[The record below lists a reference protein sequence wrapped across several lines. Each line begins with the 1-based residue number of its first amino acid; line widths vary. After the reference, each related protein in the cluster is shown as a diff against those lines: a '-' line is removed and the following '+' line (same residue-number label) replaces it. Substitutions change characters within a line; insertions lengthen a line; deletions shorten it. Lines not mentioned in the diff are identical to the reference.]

1 MDTAYQDAATA
12 IRQLQNRPPAE
23 PFDDLK
29 RRPKNF
35 RVSPEYRKW
44 EADLRHW
51 QTQYAHLL
59 RDGLQ
64 TLSESN
70 IAGVSFYHDPISNA
84 CFERQADGSII
95 WNGHPADNAQPL
107 DLPGPRQ
114 DTKNFQH
121 ANQDQSETAGKWK
134 LWLRF
139 DQYLMSA
146 GLHPNQSDCPAQ
158 TRDRSYIDKPIQRQ
172 IEDRLDVLELQ
183 LIRNAAALLLPEP
196 LRLLRRAAPGVKPNL
211 RHYNLAALAAD
222 ALQRTAVTNPGAA
235 AWFIYRY
242 GAPAGRNSDNP
253 RPPVPSHPGEIV
265 AFVKAEFETNGGLR
279 WRMLAA
285 QPARDVISQLDTHGP
300 AKTAFIAN
308 ALADAAIPKLP
319 DPPAKPAKPPKP
331 QAIQQSMF
339 GIRPEPTPE
348 PKPKPPPP
356 KPTTRYQQPPLPFK
370 IALLELCDR
379 GHSIIARSQRR
390 NNLGLTDNR
399 RLTMPDDTQPLERAL
414 LRFCRLAI
422 RRYGAEPPPRRGTNI
437 ELQRNYIGRMASI
450 ADFVHAEPEAA
461 ARCTTWNGLLKAS
474 QRWHGA
480 AVVRAIAEAERI
492 RKQEDAEAVTPWP
505 SAIETHHG
513 QIWHARALVTAVD
526 LSRESVMLK
535 HCVGSGGYANQCR
548 NGRSRIFH
556 LQPNGIADDDVA
568 AQHRSA
574 TTLELGLDQN
584 GWYIRQHKGYKNRKA
599 NLVEDQWAK
608 ELLDAW
614 NKAIRQQE
622 SVEADEPQMAADC

>member
-1 MDTAYQDAATA
+1 MDISYEAAIAA
-12 IRQLQNRPPAE
+12 IRDLQLHPPVE
-23 PFDDLK
+23 PFIDLK
-29 RRPKNF
+29 RRPNHF
-35 RVSPEYRKW
+35 RVSPEYRQW
-44 EADLRHW
+44 EADLRYW

-59 RDGLQ
+59 REGLQ

-70 IAGVSFYHDPISNA
+70 IASVSFYHDPISNA

-95 WNGHPADNAQPL
+95 WNGHPAENALPL

-114 DTKNFQH
+114 NTENFRGENREQR
-121 ANQDQSETAGKWK
+121 QSSRQWH
-134 LWLRF
+134 LRYLF
-139 DQYLMSA
+139 DQYLTSA
-146 GLHPNQSDCPAQ
+146 GLNPNQTDGSIQ
-158 TRDRSYIDKPIQRQ
+158 TRDKEYIGDPIWRDL
-172 IEDRLDVLELQ
+172 ERRLDELELR

-196 LRLLRRAAPGVKPNL
+196 LRLLRRAAPGIKPNL

-222 ALQRTAVTNPGAA
+222 ALQHTAITNPGAA

-242 GAPAGRNSDNP
+242 GDPGDDTNNP

-265 AFVKAEFETNGGLR
+265 AFVKREFESAGGLR

-285 QPARDVISQLDTHGP
+285 QPARDIISQLDTHGP

-319 DPPAKPAKPPKP
+319 DPPSKPAKPPKP
-331 QAIQQSMF
+331 QAIQQTMF
-339 GIRPEPTPE
+339 GIQPEPTPK
-348 PKPKPPPP
+348 PKPEPPPP
-356 KPTTRYQQPPLPFK
+356 KPMARYQQPPLPFK
-370 IALLELCDR
+370 TALLELCDR
-379 GHSIIARSQRR
+379 GHSIISRSRRR
-390 NNLGLTDNR
+390 NNLGLIDNR
-399 RLTMPDDTQPLERAL
+399 RLTMPDDTLPLERAL

-422 RRYGAEPPPRRGTNI
+422 RRYGAEPPPRGANV
-437 ELQRNYIGRMASI
+437 EVQRNYIGRMANI
-450 ADFVHAEPEAA
+450 ADYVHAEPEAA

-474 QRWHGA
+474 QRWHGEA
-480 AVVRAIAEAERI
+480 AVRAIAEAERI
-492 RKQEDAEAVTPWP
+492 RKQQDAEAVTPWP
-505 SAIETHHG
+505 SAVATHHA

-526 LSRESVMLK
+526 LSRESIMLK

-548 NGRSRIFH
+548 AGRSRIFH

-584 GWYIRQHKGYKNRKA
+584 GWYIRQHKGYQNRKA

-614 NKAIRQQE
+614 NKAVRQQE
-622 SVEADEPQMAADC
+622 SVGADGQQMTADC